1 MGARPRTLLTLTSY
15 KEKIRSEAPT
25 ADVDKLLRIA
35 TVRPKLKV
43 YVDQYLSVEELER
56 LRSTKA
62 YDGALLIFDPL
73 DGSLNPEDVIKRR
86 PLLHFYNGRLP
97 SFKTLDNATRTSTC
111 DGLLIVFKQLRN
123 EEKEYCDGN

>member
-1 MGARPRTLLTLTSY
+1 MGARPRTLLTLNSY
-15 KEKIRSEAPT
+15 KEKIRSEAST
-25 ADVDKLLRIA
+25 DTVDKLLRIVTA
-35 TVRPKLKV
+35 RPNLKV
-43 YVDQYLSVEELER
+43 YVDKFLSVEELER

-62 YDGALLIFDPL
+62 YDGALIIFDPL

-86 PLLHFYNGRLP
+86 PLLNIYNGRLP

-111 DGLLIVFKQLRN
+111 DGLLIIFKQIRN